1 MELKFFIKGA
11 IAGFLLC
18 APIGPVGIWCLRRT
32 VADGRMVGLASY
44 LGASTSDGIY
54 CAVAAFG
61 IAYVASFITE
71 QAMHIRLL
79 GGVVLFLVGM
89 GIFFSKPAEKCP
101 RHQGKGLGG
110 AFMSALLITLAN
122 PLIILVFTAALTAVG
137 VHGAQ
142 GDFLPA
148 ALMVAGVFSGSALW
162 GPLQVAVVSLFKPR
176 IDTPRLRWVNGLAG
190 GIIMVFGA
198 LLTALTLLGIPL

>member
-54 CAVAAFG
+54 CGVAAFG
-61 IAYVASFITE
+61 IAYLASFLTE
-71 QAMHIRLL
+71 QAMHIRIL
-79 GGVVLFLVGM
+79 GGIVLVLVG
-89 GIFFSKPAEKCP
+89 ISILFSKPAEKRP
-101 RHQGKGLGG
+101 RHQGKGLAG
-110 AFMSALLITLAN
+110 AFTSALLITLAN
-122 PLIILVFTAALTAVG
+122 PLIILGFTAALTAVG
-137 VHGAQ
+137 IHGTQ

-148 ALMVAGVFSGSALW
+148 AVMVAGVFSGSAVW

-176 IDTPRLRWVNGLAG
+176 INTARLRWVNRIAG
-190 GIIMVFGA
+190 IMIMLFGVA
-198 LLTALTLLGIPL
+198 LTALTLLGIRI